1 VTTGVYLHQLG
12 YTLGVQICGCI
23 ASLVAVTLVAVI
35 LDLFGKSMFYVI
47 LVSLGVSICL
57 DCVSIETLDL
67 NTGREQVSTVEKIL
81 TLTKS

>member
-35 LDLFGKSMFYVI
+35 LDLFGK
-47 LVSLGVSICL
+47 L
-57 DCVSIETLDL
+57 D
-67 NTGREQVSTVEKIL
+67 
-81 TLTKS
+81 